1 MFIYRATSQSQ
12 VITVSTGRAKSDEA
26 RRMGGL
32 LHTSREGRSDL
43 NTVKTVTMSF
53 HRTPTSYNILKQERL
68 KIRSRY
74 YVPLEG
80 QRPP

>member
-1 MFIYRATSQSQ
+1 MYHLFSFNLVKQVIMFIYRATSQSQ

-26 RRMGGL
+26 

-53 HRTPTSYNILKQERL
+53 HRTRLTKMNERL
-68 KIRSRY
+68 NKERR
-74 YVPLEG
+74 
-80 QRPP
+80 